1 MCRVAGSWTG
11 GEVYGIEAYGSCVK
25 GNRRS
30 AAFGRIQGGL
40 AVCIREEIRRKV
52 VEIPAVAK
60 DVMWLVAK
68 QSDGFQYTGALVL
81 YITRQNHEVLQ
92 PTFLNELEEDVLKIK
107 RKNFE
112 N

>member
-1 MCRVAGSWTG
+1 MVG
-11 GEVYGIEAYGSCVK
+11 
-25 GNRRS
+25 
-30 AAFGRIQGGL
+30 IQGGL
-40 AVCIREEIRRKV
+40 AACIREIRRKV

-107 RKNFE
+107 RGRTSKTKCVVLCGCNARDR
-112 N
+112 